1 MVKFILNNKEVST
14 DLPKGTL
21 LLDFIRYHQHLS
33 GTKIGCREGDCGAC
47 TVLIGEKK
55 NEKMKYH
62 SVTSC
67 LMAIG
72 NVHGK
77 HIVTVEGV
85 NTAGLNF
92 VQQAFTDEGASQC
105 GFCTPGFMVSLA
117 GFSLQVETPTYEKG
131 IEAVNGN
138 ICRCT
143 GYKSI
148 ERSIQKIADKLSERA
163 NENAVDFAVNNH
175 FLPDYFKSIPE
186 RMEALQESISKE
198 TEQEL
203 KLAKFMG
210 GGTDLYVQQH
220 DAMTEAEIHFLATRN
235 QLQQITLN
243 GNTCEMGGAVTVTEM
258 ANAAFIQEA
267 IPSLPAIIKLISS
280 TPIRN
285 MATIAGNLVNAS
297 PIGDFNILF
306 LALNAQL
313 LLTDEHQERKVALRN
328 FYKGYKI
335 MDKGTNEYVK
345 QISFQLPDSDTHVNF
360 EKVCKR
366 THLDI
371 ASVNSAIS
379 IKINEDQ
386 ITEAG
391 LAVGGVA
398 PIPLFLTKTSEWLK
412 GKPLNH
418 ESVIEACALAQT
430 EVTPITDVRG
440 SIAYKRLL
448 MEQLIKA
455 HFIRLFPEFIQPDK
469 FLSA

>member
-1 MVKFILNNKEVST
+1 MIRFILNNKDVST
-14 DLPKGTL
+14 DLPNGTL
-21 LLDFIRYHQHLS
+21 LLDFIRYHRHMP

-47 TVLIGEKK
+47 TVLVGEVKHDK
-55 NEKMKYH
+55 IEYH

-72 NVHGK
+72 NANGK

-85 NTAGLNF
+85 NTEGLNF

-105 GFCTPGFMVSLA
+105 GFCTPGFIVSLA
-117 GFSLQVETPTYEKG
+117 GFSLQSEIPTLEKG

-148 ERSIQKIADKLSERA
+148 ERSIEKIASKLSERK
-163 NENAVDFAVNNH
+163 NEDVVDFAVNNN
-175 FLPDYFKSIPE
+175 FLPGYFKDIPQ
-186 RMEALQESISKE
+186 RLKKLLDTSTKDSHKQ
-198 TEQEL
+198 TEHG
-203 KLAKFMG
+203 KFMG

-220 DAMTEAEIHFLATRN
+220 DAMTEADIQFIAT
-235 QLQQITLN
+235 QSTLN
-243 GNTCEMGGAVTVTEM
+243 YIKKQDSICEMGGAVTVTDL
-258 ANAAFIQEA
+258 ANASIIQQA

-285 MATIAGNLVNAS
+285 MATIAGNFVNAS

-306 LALNAQL
+306 LALHAKL
-313 LLTDEHQERKVALRN
+313 LLSNHQKEREISLRQ

-335 MDKGTNEYVK
+335 MDKEADEYVK
-345 QISFQLPDSDTHVNF
+345 KISFQLPDAKTYVNF

-379 IKINEDQ
+379 VKVTNNMII
-386 ITEAG
+386 EAG
-391 LAVGGVA
+391 IAAGGVG
-398 PIPLFLTKTSEWLK
+398 PIPLFLQKTSEFLR
-412 GKPLNH
+412 GKPLNDDTV
-418 ESVIEACALAQT
+418 SEACGIAQT
-430 EVTPITDVRG
+430 EISPISDVRG
-440 SIAYKRLL
+440 SVAYKRLL

-455 HFIRLFPEFIQPDK
+455 HFIRLFPEFIQLDK
-469 FLSA
+469 S